1 MIQVARKVKNFGA
14 FYQRALGFHH
24 DSVRDEPAP
33 YPGVKT
39 EFTKEMRFILPEEV
53 SNIMEFNPIE
63 VLSYYNTSMN
73 L

>member
-1 MIQVARKVKNFGA
+1 MIKIARKVGTLRVT
-14 FYQRALGFHH
+14 QRVAGFHH

-53 SNIMEFNPIE
+53 IFRY
-63 VLSYYNTSMN
+63 L
-73 L
+73 

>member
-1 MIQVARKVKNFGA
+1 MIKIARKVGTLGA
-14 FYQRALGFHH
+14 QRVAGFHH

-53 SNIMEFNPIE
+53 IFRY
-63 VLSYYNTSMN
+63 L
-73 L
+73 